1 MWKTKEKNENL
12 IKIYKSNYLAV
23 KNNNKIKEKKEK
35 TLMKRTRKENIE
47 KENNKYLKNPFI

>member
-35 TLMKRTRKENIE
+35 TLMKRTRKENLE